1 MSPQRRRRLI
11 KLIRFPRD
19 FNFDFSVTFFIQ
31 KIFKLLRTSLFDF
44 FPEHFFESYFPL
56 FLSFRF
62 FPERIFTF
70 PRKEL
75 WPFPRKWRLLVLQKG
90 KKSTCLWSYCAFVSF
105 FIQKVI
111 GGVTAFKK
119 TGNFFPRLC
128 LFKPLSPP
136 GSKSKVIFIPIWVR
150 WRSTFFSQTS
160 SFL

>member
-1 MSPQRRRRLI
+1 MSH
-11 KLIRFPRD
+11 
-19 FNFDFSVTFFIQ
+19 FSF
-31 KIFKLLRTSLFDF
+31 KIFLSSLGLLFLIF
-44 FPEHFFESYFPL
+44 FPNTFFESYFPL

-136 GSKSKVIFIPIWVR
+136 GSKSKASFNYLWVSCNVTKPFLIGYR
-150 WRSTFFSQTS
+150 HLSLQVPNFEFNFNVKFSTSMYP
-160 SFL
+160 